1 MTLTAAPPPRTRR
14 RARRARGGGAGLPG
28 GTPGPVQPPRPASAG
43 RQVAATT
50 ILLLGV
56 VLMTF
61 AIWVMFLSRL
71 HYDRVQ
77 HDDYASFRAEL
88 AQAIAPTGP
97 TDPNDP
103 KEILAPG
110 TPVAVLRIPQ
120 IHVDAVVLE
129 GTSGSVLE
137 DGPGH
142 LRDAPLPGQGGI
154 SEIFGRRAA
163 YGGVFGN
170 LSQLLPGDEFT
181 VITGLGAARYKVID
195 VRRPGDEVPQPTSA
209 GRLILVTADGPPFAP
224 TGVLRVD
231 ADLVSSPQPT
241 SAPIITEA
249 DLPASEQL
257 MGTSPQ
263 AWVPVVLWGQCLVL
277 AAAGFGW
284 LSQRWGR
291 WQTWIV
297 AVPVLGYLGFAVA
310 DQVTVLL
317 PNLM

>member
-1 MTLTAAPPPRTRR
+1 MTITAAPAPDAPR
-14 RARRARGGGAGLPG
+14 APSAGAGFRGL
-28 GTPGPVQPPRPASAG
+28 TPRPVRQSRPIGAS
-43 RQVAATT
+43 RQVASTT

-56 VLMTF
+56 VLLTF
-61 AIWVMFLSRL
+61 AVWLIFLSRM

-77 HDDYASFRAEL
+77 YNDYASFRSEL

-97 TDPNDP
+97 TDPSNP
-103 KEILAPG
+103 KQILAPG
-110 TPVAVLRIPQ
+110 TPVAVLQIPE

-142 LRDAPLPGQGGI
+142 LRDTPLPGQGGV

-163 YGGVFGN
+163 YGGVFAN
-170 LSQLLPGDEFT
+170 LSQLQPGEKFT
-181 VITGLGAARYKVID
+181 VISGLGVVHYKVID
-195 VRRPGDEVPQPTSA
+195 VRRPGDQVPQPTSA
-209 GRLILVTADGPPFAP
+209 GRLILATADGPPFAP

-231 ADLVSSPQPT
+231 ADLVSPAQPT
-241 SAPIITEA
+241 SLPIISA
-249 DLPASEQL
+249 ANLPASEQL
-257 MGTSPQ
+257 MGTNQQ
-263 AWVPVVLWGQCLVL
+263 AWVPVVLWGQCLVA
-277 AAAGFGW
+277 AAAGLGW

>member
-1 MTLTAAPPPRTRR
+1 MTLTATPSPDAPRSGAAG
-14 RARRARGGGAGLPG
+14 ARFPG
-28 GTPGPVQPPRPASAG
+28 GPPGPVPRPVSAG
-43 RQVAATT
+43 RHVASTT

-61 AIWVMFLSRL
+61 AIWVVFLSRM

-77 HDDYASFRAEL
+77 HDDYASFRSEL

-97 TDPNDP
+97 TDPSDP
-103 KEILAPG
+103 RRLLAPG

-142 LRDAPLPGQGGI
+142 LRDTPLPGQSGI

-163 YGGVFGN
+163 YGGVFSN
-170 LSQLLPGDEFT
+170 LSQLQPGDEFT
-181 VITGLGAARYKVID
+181 VITGLGVVRYKVID
-195 VRRPGDEVPQPTSA
+195 VRRPGDLVPQPTSA

-231 ADLVSSPQPT
+231 ADLVTAAQPT
-241 SAPIITEA
+241 SSPIITAA

-257 MGTSPQ
+257 MGTSQ
-263 AWVPVVLWGQCLVL
+263 VAWLPVVLWGQCLVA
-277 AAAGFGW
+277 AAAGLGW

-297 AVPVLGYLGFAVA
+297 AVPVLGYLGLAVA

-317 PNLM
+317 PNLL